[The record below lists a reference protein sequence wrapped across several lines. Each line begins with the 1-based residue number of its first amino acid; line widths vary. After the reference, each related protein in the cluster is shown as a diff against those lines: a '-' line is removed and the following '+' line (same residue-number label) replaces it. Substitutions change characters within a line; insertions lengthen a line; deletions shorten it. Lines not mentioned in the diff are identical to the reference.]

1 MAISKVVSIEI
12 SDLRT
17 RVCYMGYGKK
27 NPVIYKS
34 FTFDNPEMTVE
45 DGFILERGLYGT
57 ELVERLE
64 EAGIKCKDV
73 VFSLTSNKII
83 SREVTSPDMKPEL
96 VQELIENERAEYF
109 PMDTTEYMLT
119 YMVLE
124 KLKETK
130 ELRILV
136 YAVPDIVIKNY
147 EALAA
152 ERDLR
157 VVALDYNGNSI
168 YQWLRQKTHDPME
181 MYLQVNEKNT
191 MFTILENGLLA
202 LQRNMNFGT
211 HVFTSNLMEEGY
223 YGKPEEE
230 PVYNG
235 GFGNRFDNEFG
246 GVDAFYKDDDD
257 MSAEKQEAPSKAV
270 ETMDDAMVK
279 LMENTLLYPSFTA
292 VVDTVPT
299 DEESARLHELKSRL
313 TDAARPLIGNV
324 ERVLEYYHSKNR
336 EAEVSKI
343 YLGGIGAHIQGL
355 KELIESEFNGV
366 EVVIV
371 ESLPGVKLHKKNMDM
386 ENKTSEYIACIGAA
400 YPSLNFHVGDSKKA
414 LGVAIVFYL
423 LALLVTIGASVFLV
437 YNSYSGYQDALA
449 KKESVKAQVEAA
461 KAIEPLY
468 NDYLTAQSA
477 IAAIE
482 EMAASSFQH
491 GENINEL
498 LAQLEILLPKETL
511 VHSLMIN
518 GETFSMSITVPA
530 KTTAAQLL
538 LQLQEVD
545 YIVSV
550 NIGSLTETTE
560 EGATS
565 KTVSFA
571 ISGTLAVPADEEAEV
586 ENNEVQ

>member
-83 SREVTSPDMKPEL
+83 SREVTIPDMKPEL

-130 ELRILV
+130 EQRILV

-211 HVFTSNLMEEGY
+211 YVFTSNLMEEGY
-223 YGKPEEE
+223 YGNPE
-230 PVYNG
+230 
-235 GFGNRFDNEFG
+235 
-246 GVDAFYKDDDD
+246 
-257 MSAEKQEAPSKAV
+257 EKQEAPSKAV

-366 EVVIV
+366 EVIIV

-437 YNSYSGYQDALA
+437 YNSYTEYQDALA

-511 VHSLMIN
+511 VHSLTIN

-545 YIVSV
+545 YIGSV

>member
-1 MAISKVVSIEI
+1 MAIKKVVSIEI

-17 RVCYMGYGKK
+17 RVCYIGYNKK
-27 NPVIYKS
+27 NPVVYKS

-45 DGFILERGLYGT
+45 DGFVLERGLYGT
-57 ELVERLE
+57 ELVERLQ

-83 SREVTSPDMKPEL
+83 SREVTIPEMKPEL
-96 VQELIENERAEYF
+96 VKDLIENERAEYF
-109 PMDTTEYMLT
+109 PMDTTDYMLT

-124 KLKETK
+124 RLKETK
-130 ELRILV
+130 EQRILV
-136 YAVPDIVIKNY
+136 YAVPDIIIKNY

-168 YQWLRQKTHDPME
+168 YQWLHQKTHEPME

-191 MFTILENGLLA
+191 MFTILENGMLA

-211 HVFTSNLMEEGY
+211 YVYTSNLLEDGY
-223 YGKPEEE
+223 YAKPEVE
-230 PVYNG
+230 PAFNG
-235 GFGNRFDNEFG
+235 QAGFNS
-246 GVDAFYKDDDD
+246 VDAFYRDED
-257 MSAEKQEAPSKAV
+257 SVETAEKEPVKYV
-270 ETMDDAMVK
+270 ETADDAMLK
-279 LMENTLLYPSFTA
+279 LMEETLLYASFTE
-292 VVDTVPT
+292 VVDTIPT

-313 TDAARPLIGNV
+313 TDATRPLIGNV

-343 YLGGIGAHIQGL
+343 YLGGTGAHVQGL

-366 EVVIV
+366 EVIIV
-371 ESLPGVKLHKKNMDM
+371 ESLPGVKLHKKNQDM
-386 ENKTSEYIACIGAA
+386 ANKTSEYIACIGAA
-400 YPSLNFHVGDSKKA
+400 YPSLNFHVGDTKKA
-414 LGVAIVFYL
+414 LGVAIVFYI
-423 LALLVTIGASVFLV
+423 LALLVTIGACAFLV
-437 YNSYSGYQDALA
+437 YNSYTEYQDALA
-449 KKESVKAQVEAA
+449 KKERVKAQVEEA
-461 KAIEPLY
+461 KYIEPIY
-468 NDYLTAQSA
+468 NDYVNAQNA

-482 EMAASSFQH
+482 EMAAASFQH

-545 YIVSV
+545 YIGSV

>member
-17 RVCYMGYGKK
+17 RVCYIGYGKK
-27 NPVIYKS
+27 NPVVYKS

-57 ELVERLE
+57 ELTDRLE

-83 SREVTSPDMKPEL
+83 SREVTIPDMKPEL

-130 ELRILV
+130 EQRILV

-191 MFTILENGLLA
+191 MFTILENGFLA

-211 HVFTSNLMEEGY
+211 YVFTSNLMEEGY
-223 YGKPEEE
+223 FAAKEEE
-230 PVYNG
+230 NVYNAVNN
-235 GFGNRFDNEFG
+235 FSST
-246 GVDAFYKDDDD
+246 DAFYKDDDE
-257 MSAEKQEAPSKAV
+257 SFEAKPEEPAKAV

-292 VVDTVPT
+292 VVDTVPMN
-299 DEESARLHELKSRL
+299 EEEAKLHELKARL

-343 YLGGIGAHIQGL
+343 YLGGTGAHIQGL

-400 YPSLNFHVGDSKKA
+400 YPSLNFHVGDTKKA

-423 LALLVTIGASVFLV
+423 LALLATIGASAFLV
-437 YNSYSGYQDALA
+437 YNSYSEYQNALA
-449 KKESVKAQVEAA
+449 KKNRVKAQVEEA
-461 KAIEPLY
+461 KAIEPIY

-482 EMAASSFQH
+482 EMAASAFQH
-491 GENINEL
+491 GKNINEL

-538 LQLQEVD
+538 LQLQAVD
-545 YIVSV
+545 YIGSV

>member
-57 ELVERLE
+57 ELTDRLE

-83 SREVTSPDMKPEL
+83 SREVTIPDMKPEL

-130 ELRILV
+130 EQRILV

-152 ERDLR
+152 ERDLK

-223 YGKPEEE
+223 YGNPE
-230 PVYNG
+230 
-235 GFGNRFDNEFG
+235 
-246 GVDAFYKDDDD
+246 
-257 MSAEKQEAPSKAV
+257 EKQEAPSKAV

-292 VVDTVPT
+292 VVDTVPMN
-299 DEESARLHELKSRL
+299 EEEAKLHELKSRL

-343 YLGGIGAHIQGL
+343 YLGGTGAHIQGL

-366 EVVIV
+366 EVIIV

-400 YPSLNFHVGDSKKA
+400 YPSLNFHVGDAKKA

-511 VHSLMIN
+511 VHSLVIN

-545 YIVSV
+545 YIGSV

>member
-17 RVCYMGYGKK
+17 RVCYIGYGKK
-27 NPVIYKS
+27 NPVVYKS

-83 SREVTSPDMKPEL
+83 SREVTIPDMKPEL

-211 HVFTSNLMEEGY
+211 YVFTSNLMEEGY
-223 YGKPEEE
+223 YGNPE
-230 PVYNG
+230 
-235 GFGNRFDNEFG
+235 
-246 GVDAFYKDDDD
+246 
-257 MSAEKQEAPSKAV
+257 EKQEAPSKAV

-437 YNSYSGYQDALA
+437 YNSYTEYQDALA

-511 VHSLMIN
+511 VHSLTIN

-545 YIVSV
+545 YIGSV

-571 ISGTLAVPADEEAEV
+571 ISGTLTVPADEEAEV

>member
-1 MAISKVVSIEI
+1 MAIKKVVSIEI
-12 SDLRT
+12 ADLRT
-17 RVCYMGYGKK
+17 RVCEIGYNKK
-27 NPVIYKS
+27 NPIVYKS

-45 DGFILERGLYGT
+45 DGFILERGLYGA
-57 ELVERLE
+57 ELSERLKAE
-64 EAGIKCKDV
+64 GIKCKDV
-73 VFSLTSNKII
+73 VFTLTSNKII
-83 SREVTSPDMKPEL
+83 SREVTIPDMKPEL

-119 YMVLE
+119 YLVLE

-136 YAVPDIVIKNY
+136 YAVPDIIIKNY

-152 ERDLR
+152 ERELK

-168 YQWLRQKTHDPME
+168 YQWLRQKTHEPME

-191 MFTILENGLLA
+191 MFTILENGLLS

-211 HVFTSNLMEEGY
+211 YVFTSNLIEEGY
-223 YGKPEEE
+223 YTAEEEE
-230 PVYNG
+230 PVVQAEPAPEG
-235 GFGNRFDNEFG
+235 A
-246 GVDAFYKDDDD
+246 DAFYRTDDDSFD
-257 MSAEKQEAPSKAV
+257 AEPKEPAKAQSKGV

-292 VVDTVPT
+292 VVDMVPQ
-299 DEESARLHELKSRL
+299 DEESARLHELMSRL

-324 ERVLEYYHSKNR
+324 ERVLEYYHTKNR

-343 YLGGIGAHIQGL
+343 YLGGTGAHIRGL

-366 EVVIV
+366 EVIIV
-371 ESLPGVKLHKKNMDM
+371 EALPEVRLFKRNLGVATR
-386 ENKTSEYIACIGAA
+386 TSEYIACIGAA
-400 YPSLNFHVGDSKKA
+400 YPSLNFHVEDTRKA
-414 LGVAIVFYL
+414 LGVAIVFYI
-423 LALLVTIGASVFLV
+423 LALVLTIGACAYLV
-437 YNSYSGYQDALA
+437 YNSYTEYQEALA
-449 KKESVKAQVEAA
+449 QKNRLKAQVEEA
-461 KAIEPLY
+461 KYIEPIY
-468 NDYLTAQSA
+468 NDYVNAQSA
-477 IAAIE
+477 VVAIE

-491 GENINEL
+491 GENINEF

-518 GETFSMSITVPA
+518 GENFSMSVTVPA

-545 YIVSV
+545 YIGSV

-571 ISGTLAVPADEEAEV
+571 ISGTLIQPVEEEAEV
-586 ENNEVQ
+586 ETNEVQ

>member
-17 RVCYMGYGKK
+17 RVCYIGYGKK
-27 NPVIYKS
+27 NPVVYKS

-83 SREVTSPDMKPEL
+83 SREVTIPDMKPEL

-223 YGKPEEE
+223 YGKPEE
-230 PVYNG
+230 P
-235 GFGNRFDNEFG
+235 
-246 GVDAFYKDDDD
+246 
-257 MSAEKQEAPSKAV
+257 QEAPSKAV

-355 KELIESEFNGV
+355 KELIESEFSGV

-437 YNSYSGYQDALA
+437 YNSYTEYQDALA

-511 VHSLMIN
+511 VHSLTIN

-545 YIVSV
+545 YIGSV

-565 KTVSFA
+565 KTVSFV

>member
-1 MAISKVVSIEI
+1 MAIKKVVSIEI

-17 RVCYMGYGKK
+17 RVCEIGYNKK
-27 NPVIYKS
+27 NPVVYKS
-34 FTFDNPEMTVE
+34 LTFDNPELTVE

-57 ELVERLE
+57 ELMERLQ

-83 SREVTSPDMKPEL
+83 SREVTIPDMKPEL

-119 YMVLE
+119 YLVLE

-136 YAVPDIVIKNY
+136 YAVPDIIIKNY
-147 EALAA
+147 EALVA

-157 VVALDYNGNSI
+157 MVALDYNGNSI
-168 YQWLRQKTHDPME
+168 YQWLRQKTHEPME

-191 MFTILENGLLA
+191 MFTILENGSLA

-211 HVFTSNLMEEGY
+211 YVFTSNLIEEGY
-223 YGKPEEE
+223 YGKPQEE
-230 PVYNG
+230 PAYNG
-235 GFGNRFDNEFG
+235 GFGNRFDNEVG
-246 GVDAFYKDDDD
+246 SVDAFYKDDD
-257 MSAEKQEAPSKAV
+257 AQEEKKEESTKAV
-270 ETMDDAMVK
+270 ETMDEAMVK

-292 VVDTVPT
+292 VVDTIPT

-336 EAEVSKI
+336 EAEVAKI
-343 YLGGIGAHIQGL
+343 YLGGTGAHIQGL

-366 EVVIV
+366 EVIIV
-371 ESLPGVKLHKKNMDM
+371 ESLPGVKLHKKNQGMA
-386 ENKTSEYIACIGAA
+386 NKTSEYIACIGAA
-400 YPSLNFHVGDSKKA
+400 YPSLNFHVGDTKKA
-414 LGVAIVFYL
+414 LGVAIVFYI
-423 LALLVTIGASVFLV
+423 LALLVTIGASAFLV
-437 YNSYSGYQDALA
+437 YNSYTEYQDALA
-449 KKESVKAQVEAA
+449 KKKQVQAQVDAA
-461 KAIEPLY
+461 KYIEPIY
-468 NDYLTAQSA
+468 NDYVTAQQA
-477 IAAIE
+477 ITAIE
-482 EMAASSFQH
+482 EMAAASFQH

-498 LAQLEILLPKETL
+498 LVQLEILLPKETL

-545 YIVSV
+545 YIGSV

>member
-57 ELVERLE
+57 ELTDRLE

-83 SREVTSPDMKPEL
+83 SREVTIPDMKPEL

-119 YMVLE
+119 YLVLE

-130 ELRILV
+130 EQRILV

-152 ERDLR
+152 ERDLK

-223 YGKPEEE
+223 YGKPE
-230 PVYNG
+230 
-235 GFGNRFDNEFG
+235 
-246 GVDAFYKDDDD
+246 
-257 MSAEKQEAPSKAV
+257 EKQEAPSKAV

-343 YLGGIGAHIQGL
+343 YLGGTGAHIQGL

-366 EVVIV
+366 EVIIV

-437 YNSYSGYQDALA
+437 YNSYTEYQDALA

-511 VHSLMIN
+511 VHSLTIN

-545 YIVSV
+545 YIGSV

>member
-57 ELVERLE
+57 ELTDRLE

-83 SREVTSPDMKPEL
+83 SREVTIPDMKPEL

-211 HVFTSNLMEEGY
+211 YVFTSNLMEEGY
-223 YGKPEEE
+223 YSKPEE
-230 PVYNG
+230 PQPAFYG
-235 GFGNRFDNEFG
+235 GSSFGSA
-246 GVDAFYKDDDD
+246 DAFYKDDDD
-257 MSAEKQEAPSKAV
+257 NPEEKQEAPSKAV

-292 VVDTVPT
+292 VVDTVPMN
-299 DEESARLHELKSRL
+299 EEEAKLHELKSRL

-343 YLGGIGAHIQGL
+343 YLGGTGAHIQGL

-400 YPSLNFHVGDSKKA
+400 YPSLNFHVGDTKKA

-423 LALLVTIGASVFLV
+423 LALLVTIGASAFLV

-449 KKESVKAQVEAA
+449 KKERVKAQVEAA

-511 VHSLMIN
+511 VHSLVIN

-545 YIVSV
+545 YIGSV

>member
-57 ELVERLE
+57 ELTDRLE

-83 SREVTSPDMKPEL
+83 SREVTIPDMKPEL

-130 ELRILV
+130 EQRILV

-211 HVFTSNLMEEGY
+211 YVFTSNLMEEGY
-223 YGKPEEE
+223 YSKPEE
-230 PVYNG
+230 PQPAFYG
-235 GFGNRFDNEFG
+235 GSSFGSA
-246 GVDAFYKDDDD
+246 DAFYKDDDD
-257 MSAEKQEAPSKAV
+257 NPEEKQEAPSKAV

-292 VVDTVPT
+292 VVDTVPMN
-299 DEESARLHELKSRL
+299 EEEAKLHELKSRL

-343 YLGGIGAHIQGL
+343 YLGGTGAHIQGL

-366 EVVIV
+366 EVIIV

-400 YPSLNFHVGDSKKA
+400 YPSLNFHVGDAKKA

-468 NDYLTAQSA
+468 NDYLTAQEA
-477 IAAIE
+477 IDAIE

-518 GETFSMSITVPA
+518 GETFSMSITVPV

-545 YIVSV
+545 YIGSV

>member
-27 NPVIYKS
+27 NPVVYKS

-57 ELVERLE
+57 ELTDRLE

-83 SREVTSPDMKPEL
+83 SREVTIPDMKPEL

-130 ELRILV
+130 EQRILV

-152 ERDLR
+152 ERDLK

-211 HVFTSNLMEEGY
+211 YVFTSNLMEEGY
-223 YGKPEEE
+223 YGNPE
-230 PVYNG
+230 
-235 GFGNRFDNEFG
+235 
-246 GVDAFYKDDDD
+246 
-257 MSAEKQEAPSKAV
+257 EKQEAPSKAV

-292 VVDTVPT
+292 VVDTVPMN
-299 DEESARLHELKSRL
+299 EEEAKLHELKSRL

-437 YNSYSGYQDALA
+437 YNSYTEYQDALA

-545 YIVSV
+545 YIGSV

-571 ISGTLAVPADEEAEV
+571 ISGTLTVPADEEAEV

>member
-27 NPVIYKS
+27 NPVVYKS

-83 SREVTSPDMKPEL
+83 SREVTIPDMKPEL

-119 YMVLE
+119 YLVLE

-152 ERDLR
+152 ERDLK

-211 HVFTSNLMEEGY
+211 YVFTSNLMEEGY
-223 YGKPEEE
+223 YGKPE
-230 PVYNG
+230 
-235 GFGNRFDNEFG
+235 
-246 GVDAFYKDDDD
+246 
-257 MSAEKQEAPSKAV
+257 EKQEAPSKAV

-292 VVDTVPT
+292 VVDTVPMN
-299 DEESARLHELKSRL
+299 EEEAKLHELKSRL

-437 YNSYSGYQDALA
+437 YNSYTEYQDALA

-511 VHSLMIN
+511 VHSLTIN

-545 YIVSV
+545 YIGSV

-571 ISGTLAVPADEEAEV
+571 ISGTLTVPADEEAEV

>member
-17 RVCYMGYGKK
+17 RVCYIGYGKK
-27 NPVIYKS
+27 NPVVYKS

-57 ELVERLE
+57 ELTDRLE

-83 SREVTSPDMKPEL
+83 SREVTIPDMKPEL

-130 ELRILV
+130 EQRILV

-211 HVFTSNLMEEGY
+211 YVFTSNLMEEGY
-223 YGKPEEE
+223 YGKPEEPQ
-230 PVYNG
+230 PVFNSG
-235 GFGNRFDNEFG
+235 SFGSA
-246 GVDAFYKDDDD
+246 DAFYKDDDD
-257 MSAEKQEAPSKAV
+257 NLEEKQEAPSKAV

-292 VVDTVPT
+292 VVDTVPMN
-299 DEESARLHELKSRL
+299 EEEAKLHELKSRL

-343 YLGGIGAHIQGL
+343 YLGGTGAHIQGL

-366 EVVIV
+366 EVIIV

-400 YPSLNFHVGDSKKA
+400 YPSLNFHVGDTKKA

-437 YNSYSGYQDALA
+437 YNSYSEYQDALA

-468 NDYLTAQSA
+468 NDYLTAQEA

-545 YIVSV
+545 YIGSV